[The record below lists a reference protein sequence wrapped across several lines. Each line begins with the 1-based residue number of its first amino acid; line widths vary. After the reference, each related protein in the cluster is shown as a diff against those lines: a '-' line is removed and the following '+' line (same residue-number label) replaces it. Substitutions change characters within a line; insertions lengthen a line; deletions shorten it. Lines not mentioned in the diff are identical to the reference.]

1 MALWKLRH
9 GSAPIW
15 RDQPINPAFAKQLIE
30 QGGFNERNLRIAAK
44 PKLDVREQ
52 IAAAPRR
59 VTTGSTPGSRERR
72 AGWLGVD
79 AAVP

>member
-1 MALWKLRH
+1 MAQRRS
-9 GSAPIW
+9 G
-15 RDQPINPAFAKQLIE
+15 DQPINPAFAKQLIE
-30 QGGFNERNLRIAAK
+30 QGGINERNLRIAAK
-44 PKLDVREQ
+44 PKLDMREQ

-59 VTTGSTPGSRERR
+59 VTTGSTPGMVASRR